1 MGRHENRPFM
11 KIVVTHLTRMKYP
24 RICVAGWGIDVRRH
38 IRPVV
43 GKGDVLDVDKLKMF
57 ALGNILDL
65 GWNQE
70 RGTPP
75 EVEDH
80 YFKLRNMKFVSKMS
94 ASVFWQQLE
103 SASQPS
109 LKAIFGDEIRSQRRT
124 WIVPE
129 HKGKASLGEIL
140 VSSVDLRI
148 EKYKSEQKL
157 RMGFQLSSGEDTN
170 SLSVAVTDV
179 RFYRVEKN
187 SWQPDMDKVE
197 QVKDMLKKNPKV
209 ILGLGLSRAKAFNDE
224 EATHWLQV
232 NAIHVESHPL
242 WQ

>member
-1 MGRHENRPFM
+1 M

-24 RICVAGWGIDVRRH
+24 RICVAGWGIDLQKH

-43 GKGDVLDVDKLKMF
+43 GKGDILDIDKLKMF
-57 ALGNILDL
+57 ALGNVLDL

-75 EVEDH
+75 EVEDY
-80 YFKLRNMKFVSKMS
+80 YFKLRNMKYMS
-94 ASVFWQQLE
+94 RMAVGAFWQQLE
-103 SASQPS
+103 SISQSS
-109 LKAIFGDEIRSQRRT
+109 LKAVFGEEIRSQGRT

-129 HKGKASLGEIL
+129 HKGKASLGEVL
-140 VSSVDLRI
+140 VSAAQLRI
-148 EKYKSEQKL
+148 EEYKGEQKL
-157 RMGFQLSSGEDTN
+157 RVGFQLSSGENTS

-179 RFYRVEKN
+179 RFYNPNKS
-187 SWQPDMDKVE
+187 SWQLNMNKVKL
-197 QVKDMLKKNPKV
+197 VKNMLQDGSKV
-209 ILGLGLSRAKAFNDE
+209 ILGLGLSRAKAFNEDE

-232 NAIHVESHPL
+232 NTIHVESNPL